1 MSSNAE
7 ATSRAENLL
16 LLLQLERIDS
26 TVWRGQN
33 EARFGVRLFGGQV
46 LAQALVAATNTVDTD
61 RLCHSLHGYFLRPGR
76 ADIPV
81 IYQVEAIR
89 DGKSFTTR
97 RIKAIQ
103 RGEAIFSM
111 DVSFQTREPGLTHQ
125 IDMTELP
132 PPESLI
138 DDRSLASDAN
148 DPNPQW
154 TQRERPFEIRSVYQQ
169 DRPADDSRTQPIWIR
184 YQTPV
189 PAEQNLHRYLL
200 TYASDMSLVS
210 TAVLPH
216 RFEVKQSQLQV
227 ASLDHALWF
236 HHDIDVNDWLVYIKE
251 RHNSGRLRSR
261 IQSRRFLL
269 SNRQTRRLRHAGGC
283 HSSSNTK
290 PGFERKPLVP
300 SIWQPVNIA
309 KIRFQRT

>member
-33 EARFGVRLFGGQV
+33 EARFGARLFGGQV

-81 IYQVEAIR
+81 IYQFEAIR

-154 TQRERPFEIRSVYQQ
+154 TQRERPFEICSVYQQ

-236 HHDIDVNDWLVYIKE
+236 HHDIDVNDWLVYIKDTTQAG
-251 RHNSGRLRSR
+251 SGRGFNRGAFYSR
-261 IQSRRFLL
+261 
-269 SNRQTRRLRHAGGC
+269 TG
-283 HSSSNTK
+283 K
-290 PGFERKPLVP
+290 LVASAMQEGVIRVRIP
-300 SIWQPVNIA
+300 SLDS
-309 KIRFQRT
+309 KESL